1 MARCNMTKVLAVVK
15 VMPESADTSMDDL
28 QQAIADKLPS
38 KVSIRKSEI
47 EEIAFGIK
55 ALRLNLVL
63 PDDSGGTD
71 LVEETIRGVK
81 GVSDVQVEFVSRL

>member
-1 MARCNMTKVLAVVK
+1 MTKVLAVVK